1 MLLGHLGPSSEGD
14 GKESPLGDSGR
25 PWDVII
31 VGARVAGATLAAY
44 LGQAGLRVLLLER
57 ARFPADFAQQ
67 GAWEAP
73 TEQRWASIGAL
84 PLIEA
89 IGPPWRHGY
98 YAATEDV
105 VLTYRFPPDDLAHS
119 SRMMRRRVLDDLLA
133 RHAGSLPTVELR
145 LGCTASELLW
155 DGDRVVGV
163 RAKEDGRSYKECAT
177 LVVGADGRHS
187 WLARLVQAP
196 EYVRIVSPKANYIA
210 DYANTNVEPEMTAR
224 VWDSVGSMGMGMME
238 DGLVTIGMGVPLA
251 ELDAFRAG
259 LPDSFEQRLRRHPL
273 YRDLLDGAV
282 RASKIGGAVDLA
294 MYKRRPYGPG
304 WALVGD
310 AGYHL
315 DPLAARGVT
324 AAVAS
329 AELLARAIVDAHGG
343 SVPETTAFGRFHA
356 ERDEIL
362 APEWDV
368 TYGAIMREPPTER
381 DVAEA
386 RLLADRPELVALHIE
401 IMQGKRPAAEL
412 EVIFDAALGPGEASP
427 SGRDVGDR
435 LSV

>member
-1 MLLGHLGPSSEGD
+1 
-14 GKESPLGDSGR
+14 LGDSGR

-31 VGARVAGATLAAY
+31 VGARVAGSTLAAY

-57 ARFPADFAQQ
+57 ARFPADFPQQ
-67 GAWEAP
+67 GAWEPP
-73 TEQRWASIGAL
+73 TEQRWATLGIM

-89 IGPPWRHGY
+89 IGSPRRHGY

-105 VLTYRFPPDDLAHS
+105 VLCYRFPADDLAHS

-145 LGCTASELLW
+145 LGCAARDLLW
-155 DGDRVVGV
+155 DGDRVVGL
-163 RAKEDGRSYKECAT
+163 RATENGQSYEERGA

-187 WLARLVQAP
+187 WLARQVQAP
-196 EYVRIVSPKANYIA
+196 EYQRIVSPKANYIA
-210 DYANTNVEPEMTAR
+210 DYANTNVEPDMTAR
-224 VWDSVGSMGMGMME
+224 VWDSVGQLGMGMME
-238 DGLVTIGMGVPLA
+238 DDLVTIGMGVPLL
-251 ELDAFRAG
+251 ELEAFKAG

-273 YRDLLDGAV
+273 YRELLGNAARV
-282 RASKIGGAVDLA
+282 SKIGGAVDLA
-294 MYKRRPYGPG
+294 MYKRKPYGPG

-324 AAVAS
+324 AAVSS
-329 AELLARAIVDAHGG
+329 AELLARAIVEAHGD
-343 SVPETTAFGRFHA
+343 VAEETAFSHYHA
-356 ERDEIL
+356 VRDELL

-368 TYGAIMREPPTER
+368 TYAAMMRQPPTPR

-386 RLLADRPELVALHIE
+386 RLLSEQPELIALHVE
-401 IMQGKRPAAEL
+401 IMQGKRAASEL
-412 EVIFDAALGPGEASP
+412 QAIFDEALAPGEASP

>member
-1 MLLGHLGPSSEGD
+1 
-14 GKESPLGDSGR
+14 LGDSGR

-31 VGARVAGATLAAY
+31 VGARVAGSTLAAY

-57 ARFPADFAQQ
+57 ARFPADFPQQ
-67 GAWEAP
+67 GAWEPP
-73 TEQRWASIGAL
+73 TERRWAGLGIM

-89 IGPPWRHGY
+89 IGPPRRHGY

-105 VLTYRFPPDDLAHS
+105 VLCYRFPSDDLAHS
-119 SRMMRRRVLDDLLA
+119 SRMMRRRVLDDILA

-145 LGCTASELLW
+145 LGCAASDLLW
-155 DGDRVVGV
+155 DDDRVVGV
-163 RAKEDGRSYKECAT
+163 RAVEGGRAYEERAV

-187 WLARLVQAP
+187 WLARIVHAP
-196 EYVRIVSPKANYIA
+196 TYERVVSPKANYIA

-224 VWDSVGSMGMGMME
+224 VWDSVGQLGMGMME
-238 DGLVTIGMGVPLA
+238 DGLVTIGMGVPLV
-251 ELDAFRAG
+251 ELAAFKAC

-273 YRDLLDGAV
+273 YRQQLGDAI

-304 WALVGD
+304 WVLVGD

-329 AELLARAIVDAHGG
+329 AELLAAAIVEAHGG
-343 SVPETTAFGRFHA
+343 SVAEATAFARFQA

-368 TYGAIMREPPTER
+368 TLGAIMREPPTPR

-386 RLLADRPELVALHIE
+386 RFLAEHPELVALHIE
-401 IMQGKRPAAEL
+401 IMQGTRDASEL
-412 EVIFDAALGPGEASP
+412 QAIFDEALGAAPVP
-427 SGRDVGDR
+427 
-435 LSV
+435 